1 MEEMILLFIQNH
13 IRCALLNPIIIFI
26 THLGDSG
33 LIWILI
39 CILLLIFKKTRT
51 IGLMIVVSLL
61 LSLLVNN
68 LCLKNMFMR
77 TRPYEAINQLTRLIE
92 AQSDYSFP
100 SGHSASSFAAA
111 IILYKTLP
119 KKYGILALVLAF
131 LIAISRLYVGVHYPT
146 DVLFGILSGTL
157 IALFTIKIFNKYK
170 IKLPE

>member
-68 LCLKNMFMR
+68 LCLKNMIMR

-131 LIAISRLYVGVHYPT
+131 LIAVSRLYVGVHYPT